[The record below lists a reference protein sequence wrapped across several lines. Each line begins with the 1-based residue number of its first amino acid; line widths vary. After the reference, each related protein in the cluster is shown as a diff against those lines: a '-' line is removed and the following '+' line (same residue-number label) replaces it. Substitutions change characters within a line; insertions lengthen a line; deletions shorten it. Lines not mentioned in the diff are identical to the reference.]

1 MATSV
6 MRRNEVP
13 PAPSERLA
21 LRAARAALTEVET
34 ELATLRAEEEVEW
47 DVSLASWQ
55 ELQEIEKAI
64 AIACPRISL
73 TKCAGL
79 PPVYGAAP
87 PPPEGLAIRLATVEA
102 TRDKLRGERI
112 KRKARIEQ
120 LEKSRAFRAE
130 VLERAAI
137 AVLATAPA
145 VERVVPE
152 CEQLLLQVADRGTA
166 LNWLI
171 ARGAIYAGSS
181 GVNMSPAAVL
191 QARWESIAYTAHDLV
206 RQVEGAKP
214 YVDALT
220 ALMADPDA
228 ELPD

>member
-87 PPPEGLAIRLATVEA
+87 PPPEDLAIRLAAVEA
-102 TRDKLRGERI
+102 TRGRLRGERI
-112 KRKARIEQ
+112 ERKARIEQ

-130 VLERAAI
+130 VLEHAAS
-137 AVLATAPA
+137 AVLAMAPA
-145 VERVVPE
+145 VTRVVSE
-152 CEQLLLQVADRGTA
+152 CEAALLHATNKCVALT
-166 LNWLI
+166 WLVG
-171 ARGAIYAGSS
+171 RGAISTASS
-181 GVNMSPAAVL
+181 GIALSPAAVV
-191 QARWESIAYTAHDLV
+191 QERWGSIGYRWSDLV
-206 RQVEGAKP
+206 YQVPGAMP
-214 YVDALT
+214 FVEALN

-228 ELPD
+228 PLPD